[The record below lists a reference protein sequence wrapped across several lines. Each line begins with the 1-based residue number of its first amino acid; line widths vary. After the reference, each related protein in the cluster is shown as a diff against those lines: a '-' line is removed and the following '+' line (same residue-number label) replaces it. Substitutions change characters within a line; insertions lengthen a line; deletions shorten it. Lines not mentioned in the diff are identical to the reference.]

1 MLRSFL
7 LEISKK
13 LAFLVIS
20 FKVFID
26 ILLNFHTSIIVID
39 KAKGFG
45 FVDFEE
51 PDDALAAIANMDG
64 AELLGRVLS
73 CKLARPT
80 TKYAEGKPI
89 WLSEEYIENKL
100 GMEAVEENQ

>member
-1 MLRSFL
+1 M
-7 LEISKK
+7 
-13 LAFLVIS
+13 
-20 FKVFID
+20 
-26 ILLNFHTSIIVID
+26 TSVD

-51 PDDALAAIANMDG
+51 PEDAQAAIANMDG

-89 WLSEEYIENKL
+89 WLSEEYIEEKL
-100 GMEAVEENQ
+100 EMESEDKE

>member
-1 MLRSFL
+1 MRPSSPS
-7 LEISKK
+7 ETSKK
-13 LAFLVIS
+13 SIS
-20 FKVFID
+20 PETMFKVPG
-26 ILLNFHTSIIVID
+26 LSTLSPMTSVD

-51 PDDALAAIANMDG
+51 PEDAQAAIANMDG

-89 WLSEEYIENKL
+89 WLSEEYIEEKL
-100 GMEAVEENQ
+100 EMESEDKE